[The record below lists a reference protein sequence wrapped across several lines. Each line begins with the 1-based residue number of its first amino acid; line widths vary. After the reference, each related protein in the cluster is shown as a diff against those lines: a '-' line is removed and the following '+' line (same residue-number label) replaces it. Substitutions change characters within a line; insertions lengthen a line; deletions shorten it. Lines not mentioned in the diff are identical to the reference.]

1 MVGSARDDPG
11 TRVRLLLRV
20 TRQVDRCV
28 EIPIDDQAAAVAFVG
43 WSMRS

>member
-28 EIPIDDQAAAVAFVG
+28 EIDDQAAAVAFVE